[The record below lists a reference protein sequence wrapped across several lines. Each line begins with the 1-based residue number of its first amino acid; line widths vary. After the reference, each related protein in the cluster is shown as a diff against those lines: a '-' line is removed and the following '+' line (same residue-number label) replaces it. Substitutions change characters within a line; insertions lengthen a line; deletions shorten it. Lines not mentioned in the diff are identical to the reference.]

1 MSQFLTLPSAE
12 IFVEVPFHD
21 VDSAQVAWHG
31 HYAKYLELARCALLD
46 RIDYNYPQMC
56 DSGYYWPVIDMRLR
70 YVRPARFQQ
79 TLRVTATLGE
89 WENRLLINY
98 LIQDTVSGQRLTK
111 GRTVQVAVRMD
122 NGEMLLASPPILLEK
137 LGVNE

>member
-122 NGEMLLASPPILLEK
+122 NGEMLLASPAILLEK